1 MPVDPASAIISTI
14 GSLILGFGSDQGGG
28 QDRQSFGQE
37 NIVPG
42 SLDLE
47 AMIRAAIGDVVNAP
61 PAQISDIGARN
72 AAPFVFGQQ
81 PQSFA
86 GVPIG
91 IDPNILGFGMGT
103 QPDTSQFFTPQEGGG
118 AAGQLAQLLASQGFG
133 TGARNHGRKLPPTIN
148 SGDLGGA
155 SPPPIGQGNRPA
167 METPRRM
174 DGGPRDRG
182 RQDPTSMQRGTSEN
196 VGVLPGFRGGP
207 NELRQIFDTI
217 KGFYGLG
224 GRRDGGE

>member
-14 GSLILGFGSDQGGG
+14 GSLILGFGSDQGG

-47 AMIRAAIGDVVNAP
+47 AMIRAAIQDVVNAP
-61 PAQISDIGARN
+61 PAQISDNAARN
-72 AAPFVFGQQ
+72 AAPFVMNQ
-81 PQSFA
+81 PQQSFA
-86 GVPIG
+86 GVNVG

-103 QPDTSQFFTPQEGGG
+103 TDTSQFFTPQEGGG
-118 AAGQLAQLLASQGFG
+118 AAGALAALLGSQGFG

-155 SPPPIGQGNRPA
+155 SPGPIGEGNRPVLT
-167 METPRRM
+167 TPRRM
-174 DGGPRDRG
+174 EGGPSDRG
-182 RQDPTSMQRGTSEN
+182 RQDPTSMQRGPTNN